1 MKNPMKN
8 FLATATVGG
17 WRKLKLLAVG
27 VAVIGLALAP
37 AWADGNAKKT
47 FLIHAKTS
55 LKLDDAQIC
64 AVPNVAWAALAQGYQ
79 VTILFDAS
87 GVTALKKGGLFGG
100 SKTPLDKARLPERER
115 KSLAA
120 QLHEPLENIPH
131 DYGEYLRFLKA
142 KGVKLVANRT
152 MMLLYKIGEE
162 QIESA
167 VTPIGL
173 EDMARVFKSADV
185 YVAY

>member
-1 MKNPMKN
+1 M
-8 FLATATVGG
+8 
-17 WRKLKLLAVG
+17 
-27 VAVIGLALAP
+27 
-37 AWADGNAKKT
+37 
-47 FLIHAKTS
+47 
-55 LKLDDAQIC
+55 
-64 AVPNVAWAALAQGYQ
+64 
-79 VTILFDAS
+79 
-87 GVTALKKGGLFGG
+87 
-100 SKTPLDKARLPERER
+100 
-115 KSLAA
+115 
-120 QLHEPLENIPH
+120 HEPLENIPH

>member
-87 GVTALKKGGLFGG
+87 GVTALKKEACSAARRLRSTRRVCRSG
-100 SKTPLDKARLPERER
+100 SENHSRRNCTSHWKTFPM
-115 KSLAA
+115 
-120 QLHEPLENIPH
+120 IT
-131 DYGEYLRFLKA
+131 
-142 KGVKLVANRT
+142 ANT
-152 MMLLYKIGEE
+152 SG
-162 QIESA
+162 
-167 VTPIGL
+167 
-173 EDMARVFKSADV
+173 F
-185 YVAY
+185 

>member
-1 MKNPMKN
+1 MKNV
-8 FLATATVGG
+8 LITATVGG

-27 VAVIGLALAP
+27 AAVIGLALVP
-37 AWADGNAKKT
+37 AWADGNEGKT

-64 AVPNVAWAALAQGYQ
+64 AVPNVAWAALAQGYH

-87 GVTALKKGGLFGG
+87 GVAALKKGGMFGG

-115 KSLAA
+115 TSLAA

-131 DYGEYLRFLKA
+131 DYGEYLRFLKTK
-142 KGVKLVANRT
+142 KGVKLLVNRT
-152 MMLLYKIGEE
+152 MMLLYNIPEDRIEPAVEPIALEE
-162 QIESA
+162 M
-167 VTPIGL
+167 VN
-173 EDMARVFKSADV
+173 VFKNADV